1 MGQFPSPLSLS
12 KIFMGNTIYVQE
24 YKGKIMGGLNSIA
37 VDTDAE
43 ETGVW
48 NDLGD
53 MSFLVARAGN
63 EKWKNM
69 HKRLEKQAYGA
80 QLRKRGFE
88 RDPDKDTKILIECL
102 AYTCLL
108 DWKNVTLDGKEV
120 VFSPDMAHDILSDKR
135 FKRLTDF
142 ILEVA
147 LDEERYLEEVVAEDE
162 GK

>member
-1 MGQFPSPLSLS
+1 
-12 KIFMGNTIYVQE
+12 
-24 YKGKIMGGLNSIA
+24 MGGLNSIA
-37 VDTDAE
+37 VDINAE
-43 ETGVW
+43 DDGVW

-63 EKWKNM
+63 DKWKAM
-69 HKRLEKQAYGA
+69 HKRLEKQAYGT

-88 RDPDKDTKILIECL
+88 RDTDKDTKILIECL

-120 VFSPDMAHDILSDKR
+120 PFSPEEAHNILSNKR

-147 LDEERYLEEVVAEDE
+147 LDEERYLEEVVAEDV

>member
-1 MGQFPSPLSLS
+1 
-12 KIFMGNTIYVQE
+12 
-24 YKGKIMGGLNSIA
+24 MGGLNSIA
-37 VDTDAE
+37 VDINAE
-43 ETGVW
+43 DDGVW

-63 EKWKNM
+63 DKWKVM
-69 HKRLEKQAYGA
+69 HKRLEKQAYGT

-88 RDPDKDTKILIECL
+88 RDTDKDTKILIECL

-120 VFSPDMAHDILSDKR
+120 PFSPEEAHSILSNKR

-147 LDEERYLEEVVAEDE
+147 LDEERYLEEVVAEDV